1 MPLWFAMTIALLFAA
16 IAGPV
21 QAQAPAPG
29 GAATQP
35 AAGSPIYIVTYFEV
49 GAAAASQ
56 TVGVLRQFA
65 AATRKADG
73 NTGFVVLQENG
84 RPSRFAMVEV
94 WRDKPALDAHA
105 AAVGGLHDK
114 LQPLFASPLDI
125 RTNSGLAVAGP
136 AIGAEPGAGNAV
148 YVLTHVDVFP
158 AGKDQTIELLKQL
171 AEASRKESGN
181 LRFDVLQQEGRANHL
196 PLVEA
201 WRDAGAQRAHAMA
214 EHTRAFRAKLVPL
227 QGALYDERL
236 YSAIR

>member
-1 MPLWFAMTIALLFAA
+1 MPLRLAMTAALLFAA

-29 GAATQP
+29 GATTQP
-35 AAGSPIYIVTYFEV
+35 AATGPIYIVTYFEV

-56 TVGVLRQFA
+56 TVGALRQFA

-73 NTGFVVLQENG
+73 NAGFAALQENG

-105 AAVGGLHDK
+105 AAVSGLRDK

-125 RTNSGLAVAGP
+125 RTNSGLAVAPP

-236 YSAIR
+236 YTLVR

>member
-1 MPLWFAMTIALLFAA
+1 MPLRLAMTAALLFAA

-29 GAATQP
+29 GATTQP
-35 AAGSPIYIVTYFEV
+35 AAGGPIYIVTYFEV

-56 TVGVLRQFA
+56 TVGALRQFA

-73 NTGFVVLQENG
+73 NAGVVALQENG

-105 AAVGGLHDK
+105 AAVSGLRDK

-125 RTNSGLAVAGP
+125 RTNSGLAVAPP

-158 AGKDQTIELLKQL
+158 AGKDQTIELLKTL
-171 AEASRKESGN
+171 AAASRKETGH
-181 LRFDVLQQEGRANHL
+181 LRFELWQQEGRFNHL
-196 PLVEA
+196 PVFEI
-201 WRDAGAQRAHAMA
+201 WRDAQAQGAHANA
-214 EHTRAFRAKLVPL
+214 PHTRDFRAKLVPL

-236 YSAIR
+236 YTAIR